1 MQAKTATIEFSRRR
15 LLQTLGGGFGGLAL
29 AHLLATDSLAE
40 GRNELNGGI
49 HHRAKV
55 RRVIQLFMN
64 GGASQM
70 DTFDYK
76 PELNKRHG
84 QKFDPGEGVK
94 FEAVTSVPG
103 NVMKSPF
110 EFKQYGQCG
119 RWVSSVFPNIAKHV
133 DDIAFLMAVK
143 SKTNVHG
150 PASYLMNTGFVLPGF
165 PCMGAWLS
173 YGLGRLTDNLPT
185 FVVLP
190 DPRGLPYNAQGNFSS
205 GFLPVLHQGTIIRPT
220 SPVPIAD
227 LNPPESA
234 KFITPPSE
242 ADGRALLEQM
252 NREHAELRP
261 GDSRLDGRIAAYEL
275 AAKMQ
280 LAAPEALDLS
290 RETVAVR
297 NLYGIDDKPTATF
310 GRQCLTAR
318 RMIERGVRFVQV
330 WSGAGG
336 PSNNWDNHTNIR
348 KELPA
353 IAESTD
359 RPVAALLADLKQR
372 GLLDDTLVLWNTEFG
387 RHPFSQGADGRDHN
401 GQTSVQWMAGAGVK
415 GGVAHGESDEWSWK
429 AEKGN
434 DVHDVHATILH
445 LLGIE
450 HERLT
455 FRHNGSDRRLTDV
468 HGHVI
473 KPVIA

>member
-1 MQAKTATIEFSRRR
+1 MFHAITRREVLFR
-15 LLQTLGGGFGGLAL
+15 LGSGFGSLAL
-29 AHLLATDSLAE
+29 AHLLARDSIAQP
-40 GRNELNGGI
+40 RPDLNGGI
-49 HHRAKV
+49 PHRAKA

-84 QKFDPGEGVK
+84 QKFDPGSGIKV
-94 FEAVTSVPG
+94 EAVTSVPG

-110 EFKQYGQCG
+110 EFKQHGECG
-119 RWVSSVFPNIAKHV
+119 RWVSTVFPHLAKHV
-133 DDIAFLMAVK
+133 DDIAFLMSVR

-205 GFLPVLHQGTIIRPT
+205 GFLPVQHQGTIIRPT
-220 SPVPIAD
+220 SPAPIAD
-227 LNPPESA
+227 LKPPESA
-234 KFITPPSE
+234 KYITPSSE
-242 ADGRALLEQM
+242 GAGRKILEEM
-252 NREHAELRP
+252 NREHADRHP
-261 GDSRLDGRIAAYEL
+261 GDTRLDARIAAYEL

-280 LAAPEALDLS
+280 LAAPEALDLT
-290 RETVAVR
+290 RETTGVR
-297 NLYGIDDKPTATF
+297 NLYGLENPATSTF
-310 GRQCLTAR
+310 GLQCLTAR
-318 RMIERGVRFVQV
+318 RLVERGVRFVQV

-336 PSNNWDNHTNIR
+336 ASKNWDNHTNI
-348 KELPA
+348 KAELPA
-353 IAESTD
+353 MAAQTD
-359 RPVAALLADLKQR
+359 QPIAALLSDLKQR
-372 GLLDDTLVLWNTEFG
+372 GLLDDTLVVWSTEFG

-401 GQTSVQWMAGAGVK
+401 GGTSVQWLAGAGIK
-415 GGVAHGESDEWSWK
+415 GGLAHGESDEWSWRGLK
-429 AEKGN
+429 SN
-434 DVHDVHATILH
+434 DVHDLHATVLH
-445 LLGIE
+445 LFGID
-450 HERLT
+450 HEQLT
-455 FRHNGSDRRLTDV
+455 FRHNGSNRRLTDV

-473 KPVIA
+473 RGILA

>member
-1 MQAKTATIEFSRRR
+1 MDRRQALFS
-15 LLQTLGGGFGGLAL
+15 LGGGFGGLAL
-29 AHLLATDSLAE
+29 AHLLATDAARESPRPE
-40 GRNELNGGI
+40 FNGGL
-49 HHRAKV
+49 HHAAKA

-76 PELNKRHG
+76 PELAKRHG
-84 QKFDPGEGVK
+84 QKFDPGGGAKV
-94 FEAVTSVPG
+94 EAVTSVPG
-103 NVMKSPF
+103 NLMKSPF
-110 EFKQYGQCG
+110 EFKQYGECG
-119 RWVSSVFPNIAKHV
+119 RWVSSVFPNLARQV
-133 DDIAFLMAVK
+133 DEIAFLMSVR

-150 PASYLMNTGFVLPGF
+150 PASYLMNTGFILPGF

-173 YGLGRLTDNLPT
+173 YGLGRMTDNLPT

-190 DPRGLPYNAQGNFSS
+190 DPRGLPYNAQGNFSA

-220 SPVPIAD
+220 DPTPIAD
-227 LNPPESA
+227 LRPPTSA
-234 KFITPPSE
+234 KYITPAGE
-242 ADGRALLEQM
+242 AEGRDVLTEM
-252 NREHAELRP
+252 NREHAGRHP
-261 GDSRLDGRIAAYEL
+261 GDTRLESRIAAYEL

-290 RETVAVR
+290 RETVGVR
-297 NLYGIDDKPTATF
+297 NRYGLDDKATETF

-318 RMIERGVRFVQV
+318 RLVERGVRFVQI

-336 PSNNWDNHTNIR
+336 ASKNWDNHTNIR
-348 KELPA
+348 TELPA
-353 IAESTD
+353 MTAATD
-359 RPVAALLADLKQR
+359 KPAAALLSDLKQR
-372 GLLDDTLVLWNTEFG
+372 GLLDDTLILWNTEFG

-415 GGVAHGESDEWSWK
+415 GGVAYGESDEWSWK
-429 AEKGN
+429 GLKSVE
-434 DVHDVHATILH
+434 VHDLHATVLH
-445 LLGIE
+445 LLGID

-455 FRHNGSDRRLTDV
+455 FFHNGIGRRLTDV

-473 KPVIA
+473 KQVLV